1 MGRRTQLRA
10 LFRQYDFDDSGTLE
24 REEVAA
30 LLRKLGAASE
40 LAKLDNVMSA
50 MVATGAALD
59 VSGSAER
66 ADLVSKGMEIPSVLL
81 EEFESWW
88 NARAEA
94 MRQRSREHSNLWQ
107 FKGGSPRGLQSLAGA
122 FRDCWGGAVGG
133 ARRRRK
139 IYAEQPSSGRSAKP

>member
-66 ADLVSKGMEIPSVLL
+66 AADVSRTVTVTV
-81 EEFESWW
+81 
-88 NARAEA
+88 R
-94 MRQRSREHSNLWQ
+94 
-107 FKGGSPRGLQSLAGA
+107 
-122 FRDCWGGAVGG
+122 
-133 ARRRRK
+133 
-139 IYAEQPSSGRSAKP
+139 